1 MYYISRSSEKE
12 EVVET
17 GGQSDAPSSMTVK
30 TGMTGG
36 TEVLVNIKYSKSL
49 LPRRK
54 EQFFMPIVNRI

>member
-17 GGQSDAPSSMTVK
+17 GGQSDALSSMTVK

-36 TEVLVNIKYSKSL
+36 TEVLNNIKYSKSL
-49 LPRRK
+49 LPRKK
-54 EQFFMPIVNRI
+54 EQFFMPIVNRT